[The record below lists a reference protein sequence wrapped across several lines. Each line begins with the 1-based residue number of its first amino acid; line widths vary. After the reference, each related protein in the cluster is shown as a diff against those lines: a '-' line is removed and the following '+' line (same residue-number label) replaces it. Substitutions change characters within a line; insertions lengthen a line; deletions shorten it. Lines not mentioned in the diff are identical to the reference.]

1 MAGMNEDARTAR
13 PPLRRL
19 LTNAGYR
26 RLWAARTVSQ
36 WGDVAQFTT
45 LGLLLFSLTGSGLG
59 VSGAVV
65 AEIIPV
71 LLLAPVAGAV
81 VDRLP
86 RVRVMVGADLAR
98 VALAGTLAIWHEHAP
113 VAYLVAAG
121 LSAGA
126 VFFNP
131 AASSILPSLV
141 QEDELVTANSGIW
154 TAAVTSQVL
163 LAPAAGLL
171 AVTAGFGPAFA
182 VNAASFAIS
191 ALLLRGL
198 VVPGGPQPVS
208 APSVLAHAR
217 EGLVALAA
225 MPLLRALGS
234 AQLLAALSAG
244 ATSALLV
251 VLAKSALGTDGRG
264 FGVLLGAIAVG
275 ALAGPWILT
284 RLARD
289 PLRPMF
295 VFGPFA
301 LRGVVDLILAA
312 VSSVSAAAVALVAYG
327 VGTSAGSVT
336 FTSLVQTQVPAD
348 LRGRAFAGFDFLWQ
362 SGRLVSLL
370 AGGLLADHFG
380 IRVVYVLGGALL
392 LAAASCGRWL
402 SHTSTHIP

>member
-1 MAGMNEDARTAR
+1 MRELVRQAYLLSALILTRPLMERTATISYLVKDPHAAPRSRIRCRAALGAIPADRWMMAGMKEDARTPR

-71 LLLAPVAGAV
+71 LLLAPVAGAL

-98 VALAGTLAIWHEHAP
+98 VVFAGTLAIWHEDAT

-141 QEDELVTANSGIW
+141 QEDELVAANSGIW

-163 LAPAAGLL
+163 LAPCL
-171 AVTAGFGPAFA
+171 VP
-182 VNAASFAIS
+182 
-191 ALLLRGL
+191 GL
-198 VVPGGPQPVS
+198 V
-208 APSVLAHAR
+208 
-217 EGLVALAA
+217 EGLIS
-225 MPLLRALGS
+225 R
-234 AQLLAALSAG
+234 
-244 ATSALLV
+244 
-251 VLAKSALGTDGRG
+251 
-264 FGVLLGAIAVG
+264 
-275 ALAGPWILT
+275 
-284 RLARD
+284 
-289 PLRPMF
+289 
-295 VFGPFA
+295 
-301 LRGVVDLILAA
+301 
-312 VSSVSAAAVALVAYG
+312 
-327 VGTSAGSVT
+327 
-336 FTSLVQTQVPAD
+336 
-348 LRGRAFAGFDFLWQ
+348 
-362 SGRLVSLL
+362 
-370 AGGLLADHFG
+370 
-380 IRVVYVLGGALL
+380 
-392 LAAASCGRWL
+392 
-402 SHTSTHIP
+402 